1 MELTAMMDIKTP
13 RVRLA
18 RPKKH
23 VVIIVVAV
31 ILVIALA
38 VYGFLSYVSWR
49 DLDQDSKRV
58 SSSLKTAID
67 ESLGAEKE
75 AISPTTEMKTLISDF
90 ETKYSSTPC
99 AVSPFMGWQTV
110 VPQVKTITTEC
121 DERFS
126 NALAVIAS
134 LKPLATFIEHEQAAN
149 DLLAASIKATKAPTN
164 YSEASATWKA
174 VAESTTLDNTGD
186 FQPVADK
193 ITEVS
198 TAISTAYTAID
209 KAMEDEDKA
218 ALDKAI
224 KSLASAYKTISTIA
238 ALTTSER
245 QALVVAIADAY
256 DAL

>member
-1 MELTAMMDIKTP
+1 MELAAMMDIKTP

-23 VVIIVVAV
+23 VVIIVIAAV
-31 ILVIALA
+31 LVVALA
-38 VYGFLSYVSWR
+38 VYGFLSYVTWR

-75 AISPTTEMKTLISDF
+75 SISPTIEMKTLISDF
-90 ETKYSSTPC
+90 DTTYSSTPC
-99 AVSPFMGWQTV
+99 AVSPFMGWQTI
-110 VPQVKTITTEC
+110 VPQVKAITTEC

-134 LKPLATFIEHEQAAN
+134 LKPLVTFIEHEQAAN
-149 DLLAASIKATKAPTN
+149 DLLAASIKTTKAATN
-164 YSEASATWKA
+164 YNEASATWKA
-174 VAESTTLDNTGD
+174 VAESTALDNTGD
-186 FQPVADK
+186 FQAVADK

-198 TAISTAYTAID
+198 TAISAAYTAIN

-224 KSLASAYKTISTIA
+224 KNLTAAYKTISAIA
-238 ALTTSER
+238 TLTTSER
-245 QALVVAIADAY
+245 QALVVAIADTY

>member
-1 MELTAMMDIKTP
+1 MELTAMMDIKAS
-13 RVRLA
+13 RVRLP

-23 VVIIVVAV
+23 IVIIVSAA

-67 ESLGAEKE
+67 EALGAEKE
-75 AISPTTEMKTLISDF
+75 TISPTIEMKMLISDF
-90 ETKYSSTPC
+90 DTKYSETPC
-99 AVSPFMGWQTV
+99 AVSPFMGWQTI
-110 VPQVKTITTEC
+110 VPQVKTITSEC

-126 NALAVIAS
+126 KALAVIAS
-134 LKPLATFIEHEQAAN
+134 LKPLVTFIEHEQAAN
-149 DLLAASIKATKAPTN
+149 NLLAASIKATKAPSD
-164 YSEASATWKA
+164 YSEASTTWKA
-174 VAESTTLDNTGD
+174 VAESTTLDDTD
-186 FQPVADK
+186 AFQPVADK

-209 KAMEDEDKA
+209 KAVEDEDKT

-224 KSLASAYKTISTIA
+224 KNLTAAYKTISSIA
-238 ALTTSER
+238 TLTTSER
-245 QALVVAIADAY
+245 QALVVVIADAY